1 MVFILFVI
9 FCVLILTMGVAAFRK
24 MNGEDMYGNKK
35 SHSRHRTY

>member
-9 FCVLILTMGVAAFRK
+9 FCVLVLTMGVVAFRT

-35 SHSRHRTY
+35 SRGRRY